1 MHCRPFHQY
10 QIRDPAGWDGL
21 YAIHHGNRCR
31 IKRDFFL
38 YFEKKEL
45 TEVTYATSHKNMMF
59 TCDSLDTSDTL
70 RVLSDDERL
79 LVSGAANPWAAVIG
93 GLQGSV
99 AGGIAG
105 AVTGPMLGVPWA
117 ASGLA
122 GMASG
127 AIQGA
132 FGGWFSPR

>member
-1 MHCRPFHQY
+1 MTS
-10 QIRDPAGWDGL
+10 
-21 YAIHHGNRCR
+21 AIGQN
-31 IKRDFFL
+31 
-38 YFEKKEL
+38 
-45 TEVTYATSHKNMMF
+45 NMMF
-59 TCDSLDTSDTL
+59 ACDSIDTSDTL

-79 LVSGAANPWAAVIG
+79 LVSGADNPWVAVIG

-105 AVTGPMLGVPWA
+105 AATGPMLGVPWA

-132 FGGWFSPR
+132 FGGWFNPR

>member
-1 MHCRPFHQY
+1 MTY
-10 QIRDPAGWDGL
+10 SLGRD
-21 YAIHHGNRCR
+21 
-31 IKRDFFL
+31 
-38 YFEKKEL
+38 
-45 TEVTYATSHKNMMF
+45 NMMF
-59 TCDSLDTSDTL
+59 PCESLESSNTL
-70 RVLSDDERL
+70 RVLLDDECRL
-79 LVSGAANPWAAVIG
+79 ISGAGNPWGAVIG

-127 AIQGA
+127 AIHGA
-132 FGGWFSPR
+132 FSGWFGPR